1 MMSTIRRQAASCIFG
16 LAPHIRGII
25 GRRFEQMTDDPE
37 FDFDEGEFS
46 EMDLET
52 FRSIAKN
59 ILEMADNL
67 PEDDPKFDGV
77 LQIIREKQKSEN
89 NKIILF
95 STFRYT
101 LYYIKRKLREAGFRV
116 EQIDG
121 SVKMMT
127 GWISGLG
134 LNSRRMTRKPLT
146 SCFSQ
151 KSALKAWTISSVT

>member
-1 MMSTIRRQAASCIFG
+1 FCIRRTHTLESDFTDQQRELHDALLTFEVAALSKLHGGRGVKFMMSTIRRQAASCIFG

-25 GRRFEQMTDDPE
+25 DRRFEQMTDDPE

-52 FRSIAKN
+52 FRAIAKN

-89 NKIILF
+89 NKI
-95 STFRYT
+95 
-101 LYYIKRKLREAGFRV
+101 
-116 EQIDG
+116 
-121 SVKMMT
+121 
-127 GWISGLG
+127 
-134 LNSRRMTRKPLT
+134 
-146 SCFSQ
+146 
-151 KSALKAWTISSVT
+151 